1 MEAKRGRQTPPG
13 NVKEAPRRLS
23 DLIREEAKVQGR
35 GSTPSAAK
43 VSNPVR
49 KNERGSLPGQNDVGS
64 ADGRLERR
72 ISPSKE
78 AFIEHPA
85 VGRRTAPKRPM
96 RAELDAPE
104 QVFQKAIETMGG
116 ILKAARARSSFS
128 ITGAETV
135 AEHLLDHLE
144 AGDTLL
150 VPVFAAGSPY
160 PDPAREAVHVCI
172 LAVKFAIEL
181 AYTRDELCRLSLA
194 ALFHDVG
201 MARLPE
207 ELVEKKGPLNPFER
221 ASLARHPEEGV
232 QIIWGLGPEYTWLA
246 KIVSQVH
253 ERVDG
258 SGYPNALKGIE
269 VQEDAQIIGL
279 SDVYESLVH
288 DRPYRKRLSPVEA
301 LKEVLHRERTAFPD
315 KILKALIQAL
325 SPYPVG
331 SLVRLNTG
339 EMGRVVARNEARP
352 LRPVVEVLVRGGKQ
366 MEQPAVIDLSQSP
379 LLNVQDSVLE
389 ESLS

>member
-23 DLIREEAKVQGR
+23 DLIREEAKAQER
-35 GSTPSAAK
+35 GSPPSAAK
-43 VSNPVR
+43 VSNLVR
-49 KNERGSLPGQNDVGS
+49 KNARGSLPAQDDVGS
-64 ADGRLERR
+64 ADGRSERHL
-72 ISPSKE
+72 
-78 AFIEHPA
+78 EHPV
-85 VGRRTAPKRPM
+85 VGRRAAPKRP
-96 RAELDAPE
+96 RREELDAHE
-104 QVFQKAIETMGG
+104 QVFQKAVDTMGG
-116 ILKAARARSSFS
+116 ILKAARARSPFS
-128 ITGAETV
+128 ISGAETV

-172 LAVKFAIEL
+172 LAAKFALEL
-181 AYTRDELCRLSLA
+181 DYTRDQLLQLSLA
-194 ALFHDVG
+194 ALLHDVG

-207 ELVEKKGPLNPFER
+207 ELIEKKGPLNPIEL
-221 ASLARHPEEGV
+221 ASLGRHPEEGV

-279 SDVYESLVH
+279 ADVYESLVH
-288 DRPYRKRLSPVEA
+288 DRPYRQRLSPVEA
-301 LKEVLHRERTAFPD
+301 LKEVLHRERTAFSD
-315 KILKALIQAL
+315 RILKALIQAL